1 MPSDASPPN
10 RPSRLA
16 VVRRAA
22 AERRF
27 PTPFRILWWVGAFLP
42 SLMIVCE
49 LIGVL
54 KIRDYPFINPLSTLI
69 VSVII
74 CASVSYSQRRDVGAQ
89 LIDFSFVMLLS
100 LLQITL
106 IGALAYWLKISP
118 ALVS

>member
-1 MPSDASPPN
+1 MSSMRNDASPPN

-42 SLMIVCE
+42 TVLIVCE
-49 LIGVL
+49 LIGIL
-54 KIRDYPFINPLSTLI
+54 KIRDYRFINPLS
-69 VSVII
+69 
-74 CASVSYSQRRDVGAQ
+74 
-89 LIDFSFVMLLS
+89 
-100 LLQITL
+100 TL

-118 ALVS
+118 ALVP